1 MNGEN
6 PGINNQLDP
15 QNNNESQNKQKED
28 IEVKPIKEKKTIH
41 GEYFVAFALV
51 GLFFESYLFIFH
63 TTRPFNTTSL
73 ILDIIYLLILFMTLW
88 SYIIVIKT
96 PAGSIPLY
104 WGFYIG
110 DDDEKR
116 KRYCLICNAFKPER
130 SKHCSICNT
139 CVLNM
144 DHHCPWVNNCIGF
157 FNRKYFMQFIIYIE
171 LLFIYTFICTGIE
184 LAPKFK
190 IAIESKGYNYFE
202 LIILTVN
209 YLPIIIITVLFG
221 KFVIYHIKLVLNNS
235 STIESLDQENKD
247 KYKKFC
253 LSTEENIEQVFG
265 RKKIYWML
273 PIINEESRPVG
284 DGLLW
289 KVNNNAVN
297 LRDINPDNNENNN
310 NNNN

>member
-1 MNGEN
+1 MAEN
-6 PGINNQLDP
+6 QNQNNQP
-15 QNNNESQNKQKED
+15 G
-28 IEVKPIKEKKTIH
+28 IEVKPIKEQKKIH
-41 GEYFVAFALV
+41 GEFFVTVAVIL
-51 GLFFESYLFIFH
+51 LIFEAYLFLFLTI
-63 TTRPFNTTSL
+63 PPTSL
-73 ILDIIYLLILFMTLW
+73 NNFIIDFFYLIIFAMVFW

-157 FNRKYFMQFIIYIE
+157 FNRKYFMQFIFYLEI
-171 LLFIYTFICTGIE
+171 LFIYHFIFSSFYLYNE
-184 LAPKFK
+184 FK
-190 IAIESKGYNYFE
+190 IVINTKEINYFGF
-202 LIILTVN
+202 ILVKVN
-209 YLPIIIITVLFG
+209 YIPTVVINFLFG
-221 KFVIYHIKLVLNNS
+221 KFVLYHLKLVITNS
-235 STIESLDQENKD
+235 STIESLDTENKD

-253 LSTEENIEQVFG
+253 LTKKENFEQVFG
-265 RKKIYWML
+265 KNKLLWFL
-273 PIINEESRPVG
+273 PINIEQAKPVG

-289 KVNNNAVN
+289 KVN
-297 LRDINPDNNENNN
+297 EH
-310 NNNN
+310 

>member
-1 MNGEN
+1 MAEN
-6 PGINNQLDP
+6 QNQNNQTG
-15 QNNNESQNKQKED
+15 
-28 IEVKPIKEKKTIH
+28 IEVKPIKEQKKIH
-41 GEYFVAFALV
+41 GEFFVTVAVIL
-51 GLFFESYLFIFH
+51 LIFEAYLFLFLTI
-63 TTRPFNTTSL
+63 PPTSL
-73 ILDIIYLLILFMTLW
+73 NNFIIDFFYLIIFAMVFW

-157 FNRKYFMQFIIYIE
+157 FNRKYFMQFIFYLEI
-171 LLFIYTFICTGIE
+171 LFIYHFIFSSFYLYNE
-184 LAPKFK
+184 FK
-190 IAIESKGYNYFE
+190 IVINTKEINYFGF
-202 LIILTVN
+202 ILVTVN
-209 YLPIIIITVLFG
+209 YIPTVVITFLFG
-221 KFVIYHIKLVLNNS
+221 KFVLYHIKLVITNS
-235 STIESLDQENKD
+235 STIESLDTENKD

-253 LSTEENIEQVFG
+253 LTKKENFEQVFG
-265 RKKIYWML
+265 KNKLLWFL
-273 PIINEESRPVG
+273 PINIEQAKPVG

-289 KVNNNAVN
+289 KVN
-297 LRDINPDNNENNN
+297 EH
-310 NNNN
+310 

>member
-1 MNGEN
+1 MAEN
-6 PGINNQLDP
+6 
-15 QNNNESQNKQKED
+15 QNNPNAQQG
-28 IEVKPIKEKKTIH
+28 IEIKPIKEQKKIH
-41 GEYFVAFALV
+41 GEFFVTVAVIL
-51 GLFFESYLFIFH
+51 LIFEAYLFLGLTIPPTSFNNLIIDFFYFLIFIMV
-63 TTRPFNTTSL
+63 F
-73 ILDIIYLLILFMTLW
+73 W

-157 FNRKYFMQFIIYIE
+157 FNRKYFMQFIFYLEI
-171 LLFIYTFICTGIE
+171 LFIYHFIFSSFY
-184 LAPKFK
+184 L
-190 IAIESKGYNYFE
+190 YNEFQ
-202 LIILTVN
+202 IVINTKKTN
-209 YLPIIIITVLFG
+209 YLGFVIIIINYIPTVVITFLFG
-221 KFVIYHIKLVLNNS
+221 KFVAYHIKLVLTNS
-235 STIESLDQENKD
+235 STIESLDTENKD

-253 LSTEENIEQVFG
+253 LSPKENFEQVFG
-265 RKKIYWML
+265 KNKFYWFL
-273 PIINEESRPVG
+273 PVNIEQAKPVG

-289 KVNNNAVN
+289 KVS
-297 LRDINPDNNENNN
+297 EHQ
-310 NNNN
+310 

>member
-1 MNGEN
+1 MADNAN
-6 PGINNQLDP
+6 NQNAQPGI
-15 QNNNESQNKQKED
+15 E
-28 IEVKPIKEKKTIH
+28 IKPIKEQKKIH
-41 GEYFVAFALV
+41 GEFFVTVAVILL
-51 GLFFESYLFIFH
+51 LFEAYLFLFLTI
-63 TTRPFNTTSL
+63 PPTSL
-73 ILDIIYLLILFMTLW
+73 NNLIIDAFYFLIFIMVFW

-157 FNRKYFMQFIIYIE
+157 FNRKYFMQFIFYLEI
-171 LLFIYTFICTGIE
+171 LFIYHFIFSSFYLYNEFQIVINT
-184 LAPKFK
+184 K
-190 IAIESKGYNYFE
+190 ITNLLGF
-202 LIILTVN
+202 V
-209 YLPIIIITVLFG
+209 IIIINYIPTVVITFLFG
-221 KFVIYHIKLVLNNS
+221 KFVIYHIKLVFTNS
-235 STIESLDQENKD
+235 STIESLDTENKE

-253 LSTEENIEQVFG
+253 LSPKDNFEQVFG
-265 RKKIYWML
+265 KNKLYWFL
-273 PIINEESRPVG
+273 PVNSEQAKPVG

-289 KVNNNAVN
+289 KVS
-297 LRDINPDNNENNN
+297 EHQ
-310 NNNN
+310 

>member
-1 MNGEN
+1 MAEN
-6 PGINNQLDP
+6 LNQNNQPGI
-15 QNNNESQNKQKED
+15 E
-28 IEVKPIKEKKTIH
+28 IKPIKEQKKIH
-41 GEYFVAFALV
+41 GEFFVTVAVILL
-51 GLFFESYLFIFH
+51 LFEAYLFLFL
-63 TTRPFNTTSL
+63 TVPPSSFNN
-73 ILDIIYLLILFMTLW
+73 IIIDLFYLLIFIMVFW

-157 FNRKYFMQFIIYIE
+157 FNRKYFMQFIFYLEI
-171 LLFIYTFICTGIE
+171 LFIYHFIFSSFY
-184 LAPKFK
+184 L
-190 IAIESKGYNYFE
+190 YNEFQ
-202 LIILTVN
+202 IVINTKDTN
-209 YLPIIIITVLFG
+209 YLGFIIIIINYIPTVVITFLFG
-221 KFVIYHIKLVLNNS
+221 KFVLYHIKLVMINS
-235 STIESLDQENKD
+235 STIESLDTENKD

-253 LSTEENIEQVFG
+253 LTKQENFEQVFG
-265 RKKIYWML
+265 KNKLFWFL
-273 PIINEESRPVG
+273 PVNTEQAKPVG

-289 KVNNNAVN
+289 KVT
-297 LRDINPDNNENNN
+297 ENN
-310 NNNN
+310 

>member
-1 MNGEN
+1 MAEN
-6 PGINNQLDP
+6 PNQNNQP
-15 QNNNESQNKQKED
+15 G
-28 IEVKPIKEKKTIH
+28 IEVKPIKEQKKIH
-41 GEYFVAFALV
+41 GEFFVTVAVILL
-51 GLFFESYLFIFH
+51 LFEAYLFLFL
-63 TTRPFNTTSL
+63 TVPPTSFNN
-73 ILDIIYLLILFMTLW
+73 IIIDLFYLLIFIMVFW

-157 FNRKYFMQFIIYIE
+157 FNRKYFMQFIFYLEI
-171 LLFIYTFICTGIE
+171 LFIYHFIFSSYY
-184 LAPKFK
+184 L
-190 IAIESKGYNYFE
+190 YNEFQIVINTKE
-202 LIILTVN
+202 TN
-209 YLPIIIITVLFG
+209 YIGFIIIIINYIPTVVITFLFG
-221 KFVIYHIKLVLNNS
+221 KFVLYHIKLVMINS
-235 STIESLDQENKD
+235 STIESLDTENKD

-253 LSTEENIEQVFG
+253 LTKKENFEQVFG
-265 RKKIYWML
+265 KNKLFWFL
-273 PIINEESRPVG
+273 PVNSEQAKPVG

-289 KVNNNAVN
+289 KVT
-297 LRDINPDNNENNN
+297 ENN
-310 NNNN
+310 

>member
-1 MNGEN
+1 MAEN
-6 PGINNQLDP
+6 LNQNNQP
-15 QNNNESQNKQKED
+15 G
-28 IEVKPIKEKKTIH
+28 IEVKPIKEQKKIH
-41 GEYFVAFALV
+41 GEFFVTVAVILL
-51 GLFFESYLFIFH
+51 LFEAYLFLFL
-63 TTRPFNTTSL
+63 TVPPKSFNN
-73 ILDIIYLLILFMTLW
+73 IIIDLFYLLIFIMVFW

-157 FNRKYFMQFIIYIE
+157 FNRKYFMQFIFYLEI
-171 LLFIYTFICTGIE
+171 LFIYHFIFSSYY
-184 LAPKFK
+184 L
-190 IAIESKGYNYFE
+190 YNEFQIVINTKE
-202 LIILTVN
+202 TN
-209 YLPIIIITVLFG
+209 YIGFIIIIINYIPTVVITFLFG
-221 KFVIYHIKLVLNNS
+221 KFVLYHIKLVMINS
-235 STIESLDQENKD
+235 STIESLDTENKD

-253 LSTEENIEQVFG
+253 LTKKENFEQVFG
-265 RKKIYWML
+265 KNKLFWFL
-273 PIINEESRPVG
+273 PVNSEQAKPVG

-289 KVNNNAVN
+289 KVT
-297 LRDINPDNNENNN
+297 ENN
-310 NNNN
+310 